1 MKYIITESQFKTKIY
16 DKFLNKLVKETEIFG
31 GKKHKYMS
39 YEYVAFIKYPHSE
52 KIPSDLAFNDPEEY
66 TFTTPGGLME
76 EWLQLIGVDIK
87 NSPYLGKQLWDE
99 YLDRLRIK
107 VIDYIQNYIN

>member
-1 MKYIITESQFKTKIY
+1 
-16 DKFLNKLVKETEIFG
+16 
-31 GKKHKYMS
+31 
-39 YEYVAFIKYPHSE
+39 
-52 KIPSDLAFNDPEEY
+52 
-66 TFTTPGGLME
+66 ME